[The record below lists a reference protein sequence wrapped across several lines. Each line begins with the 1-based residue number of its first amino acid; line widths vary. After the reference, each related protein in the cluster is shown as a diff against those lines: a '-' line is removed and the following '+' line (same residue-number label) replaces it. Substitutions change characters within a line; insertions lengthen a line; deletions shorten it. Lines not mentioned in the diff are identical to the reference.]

1 MGTERRVFTAEFKRN
16 AVDLAQSSER
26 PKAEIARELGIRP
39 GSLYKWL
46 DEAREEFDG
55 SRKAFV
61 GQGNPR
67 DEELARLR
75 REVADLRETNE
86 ILKKAMAIFAQ
97 GRLR

>member
-1 MGTERRVFTAEFKRN
+1 MEKERRVFTTEFKRN
-16 AVDLAQSSER
+16 AVELAQGSDR

-39 GSLYKWL
+39 GALYKWL
-46 DEAREEFDG
+46 DEAREETNG

-61 GQGNPR
+61 GQGIPR
-67 DEELARLR
+67 DEELSRLR

-86 ILKKAMAIFAQ
+86 ILKKATAIFAQ